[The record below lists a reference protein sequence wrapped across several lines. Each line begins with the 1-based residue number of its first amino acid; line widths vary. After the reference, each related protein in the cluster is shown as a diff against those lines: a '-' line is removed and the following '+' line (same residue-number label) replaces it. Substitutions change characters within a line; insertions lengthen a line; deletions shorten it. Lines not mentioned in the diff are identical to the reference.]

1 MDPLKKQE
9 EHTSEDMYSYF
20 DHLPVDVLERFI
32 LQRSSER
39 EIERVETH
47 ILACASCVSVLENLE
62 LEIAATKLA
71 LEQVAA
77 QELQRTFELKQRK
90 PGFWSFWF
98 SIPVLSWA
106 GAGLAA
112 CALCLLAF
120 VPANIEMS
128 AERGIASVVVPE
140 WRHAHVRFLD
150 EGLPAG
156 PLRAEVVNETGAVV
170 WSGDA
175 QDEPGAVKVNLP
187 RFITPGHFYARLYTA
202 GPDHELLTEFP
213 FQVRFKLF

>member
-1 MDPLKKQE
+1 MDPLEKQE
-9 EHTSEDMYSYF
+9 EHTSEDMRYSYF

-32 LQRSSER
+32 LQRSTER

-47 ILACASCVSVLENLE
+47 MLACESCVSALETLE
-62 LEIAATKLA
+62 VEIAATKLA

-77 QELQRTFELKQRK
+77 QELQPTFELKQRK
-90 PGFWSFWF
+90 FRFWSTWF
-98 SIPVLSWA
+98 SMPTLSWA
-106 GAGLAA
+106 AAGVAA
-112 CALCLLAF
+112 GALCFFAV
-120 VPANIEMS
+120 VPAHIEMR

-140 WRHAHVRFLD
+140 WRNTDVRLVD

-156 PLRAEVVNETGAVV
+156 PLRAEVVNDTGTVV

-175 QDEPGAVKVNLP
+175 QDEPGAVKLDLP
-187 RFITPGHFYARLYTA
+187 RFTKQGHFYARLYTA

-213 FQVRFKLF
+213 FEVKFQF